1 MSRELDYH
9 YQGILEDRNE
19 EIEKLE
25 KEIEELYEVISKY
38 EKYLNDTYEDNTIF
52 KKDSDIKYF

>member
-9 YQGILEDRNE
+9 YQGILEGRNE
-19 EIEKLE
+19 EIEDLE

>member
-19 EIEKLE
+19 EIKDLE